1 MRITKLFT
9 AFILGLGLTLALVC
23 LLAGSLPVAHAV
35 DIAVQT
41 YIDGVADNGSC
52 TLREAIIAANTNAP
66 VDTCAAGGTDDYIH
80 LKAATYVL
88 TATGISENAAQ
99 TGDLDIADALTI
111 EGTGPG
117 KTIIDAS
124 GVISDR
130 VFDIR
135 SGAGT
140 VVISGV
146 TIINGNVTGRG
157 GGIYSYDADLT
168 LINVQ
173 VISNAANGTGSD
185 GRGGGVYVQLGSL
198 LLDST
203 QIISNIAS
211 NDGGGVYVRQG
222 SLLLNRVHII
232 GNTASGSGGGVYV
245 YAGSTTLS
253 RGQILSNTA
262 SSGGGVF
269 VQQATA
275 AFTQTGVTTIAHNTA
290 THSGGGVYVYEG
302 SATLS
307 GGQIFSN
314 TASYYGG
321 GVYVHSGSAT
331 LSGGQIIS
339 NAADDRGGGVYV
351 YLGSATLS
359 GGQVAGNTAPD
370 GGGVYVSD
378 SSAVF
383 TQTGGVL
390 THNTATDYGGGVY
403 IALGSA
409 TLSEGQ
415 ILSNTAHSG
424 GGVYVREG
432 SVTLSE
438 GQILSNSAIFNGG
451 GVCVEQASAVFTQTG
466 GVLAHNTTNRGGGV
480 YVGQGSATLSGGQVT
495 SNTTVE
501 NGGGIYNNNGT
512 LTLVNTTVSGNKAT
526 TGGGGG
532 LWINGGTL
540 ALTYTTVASN
550 TASSPGG
557 GIRAATGSTVLVQN
571 TIVAYNGSDNCAGTL
586 TSNGHNLDGGTTCGF
601 TASGDITDTDPLL
614 GPLTDDGGSL
624 VHPLLD
630 GSPAIDAG
638 ACLAGITTDQRGET
652 RPQGAGCDIGAYEF
666 YVPVAPTG
674 VSITGPADG
683 VVGES
688 YAFTATVSPPTV
700 TLPLTYTWTPM
711 PDGGQGTSVA
721 TYSWTT
727 PGTKTI
733 TIMVENAGGIVPAPG
748 THDIVIANYQI
759 YLPLVLNNYQ

>member
-1 MRITKLFT
+1 MKITKLFT
-9 AFILGLGLTLALVC
+9 AFILGLGLTLTLVC

-35 DIAVQT
+35 DITVGT
-41 YIDGVADNGSC
+41 YLDGVADNGSC
-52 TLREAIIAANTNAP
+52 TLREAIIAANTDAR
-66 VDTCAAGGTDDYIH
+66 VDTCAAGGANDYIN

-111 EGTGPG
+111 EGAGPG
-117 KTIIDAS
+117 NTIIDAS

-146 TIINGNVTGRG
+146 TIINGNVTGHG

-185 GRGGGVYVQLGSL
+185 GQ
-198 LLDST
+198 
-203 QIISNIAS
+203 
-211 NDGGGVYVRQG
+211 GGGVYVRQG
-222 SLLLNRVHII
+222 SLLLDGAHII
-232 GNTASGSGGGVYV
+232 SNTAGSSGGGVYV
-245 YAGSTTLS
+245 YAGSAMLS
-253 RGQILSNTA
+253 GGQILSNTA
-262 SSGGGVF
+262 SGGGGVH

-275 AFTQTGVTTIAHNTA
+275 AFTQTGGTAIAHNTA
-290 THSGGGVYVYEG
+290 TLSGGGVYIYEG

-307 GGQIFSN
+307 GGQVFSN
-314 TASYYGG
+314 TASHYGG
-321 GVYVHSGSAT
+321 GVFVSRGSAT

-339 NAADDRGGGVYV
+339 NTADDRGGGVYV

-370 GGGVYVSD
+370 GGGVYVAD
-378 SSAVF
+378 S
-383 TQTGGVL
+383 
-390 THNTATDYGGGVY
+390 
-403 IALGSA
+403 
-409 TLSEGQ
+409 
-415 ILSNTAHSG
+415 
-424 GGVYVREG
+424 
-432 SVTLSE
+432 
-438 GQILSNSAIFNGG
+438 
-451 GVCVEQASAVFTQTG
+451 SAVFTQTG
-466 GVLAHNTTNRGGGV
+466 GVLAHNTATDHGGGV
-480 YVGQGSATLSGGQVT
+480 YVHSGSATLSGGQIL
-495 SNTTVE
+495 SNTAAII
-501 NGGGIYNNNGT
+501 GGGIYNNNGT

-526 TGGGGG
+526 TNGGGG

-550 TASSPGG
+550 TAGSAGG
-557 GIRAATGSTVLVQN
+557 GIRAVAGSTVLVQN
-571 TIVAYNGSDNCAGTL
+571 TIVAYNGPDNCNGTL
-586 TSNGHNLDGGTTCGF
+586 TSKGHNLDGGTTCGF
-601 TASGDITDTDPLL
+601 TASGDITDTNPLL
-614 GPLTDDGGSL
+614 GPLTDDGGTL

-652 RPQGAGCDIGAYEF
+652 RPQGAACDIGAYEF

-683 VVGES
+683 IVGES

-700 TLPLTYTWTPM
+700 TLPLTYTWTPV

-727 PGTKTI
+727 PGTKTV
-733 TIMVENAGGIVPAPG
+733 TIMVENAAGIVPAPG

-759 YLPLVLNNYQ
+759 YLPSVLNNYQ